1 MGVVP
6 KKTKAEQRIFR
17 HINLTKIVGLIVT
30 LMVSSQLANIMVSPK
45 LGIPFII
52 FCSVIFLIMSG
63 KSPSDPC
70 KSFAEAWLE
79 GLRFLMTNKT
89 LHKHQGGEINDE
101 EIIDAEKHE

>member
-17 HINLTKIVGLIVT
+17 HINLTKIIGLIVT

-52 FCSVIFLIMSG
+52 FCSVIFLIMSE
-63 KSPSDPC
+63 KAPLIHA
-70 KSFAEAWLE
+70 KALLKH
-79 GLRFLMTNKT
+79 GLS
-89 LHKHQGGEINDE
+89 GSVS
-101 EIIDAEKHE
+101 

>member
-17 HINLTKIVGLIVT
+17 HINLTKIIGLIVT

-52 FCSVIFLIMSG
+52 FCSVTVSYTHLTL
-63 KSPSDPC
+63 P
-70 KSFAEAWLE
+70 
-79 GLRFLMTNKT
+79 TN
-89 LHKHQGGEINDE
+89 
-101 EIIDAEKHE
+101 

>member
-17 HINLTKIVGLIVT
+17 HINLTKIVGFIVT
-30 LMVSSQLANIMVSPK
+30 LLVASKLSGMLVSSK

-52 FCSVIFLIMSG
+52 FCGAVFIIMSG

-70 KSFAEAWLE
+70 KCFAEAWLE
-79 GLRFLMTNKT
+79 WLSYLMTNKT
-89 LHKHQGGEINDE
+89 LHKHKEGEQNNE
-101 EIIDAEKHE
+101 KEVIDIEK

>member
-17 HINLTKIVGLIVT
+17 HINLTKIIGLIAT
-30 LMVSSQLANIMVSPK
+30 LMVSSQLSNLMVSPK
-45 LGIPFII
+45 LHIFFII

-70 KSFAEAWLE
+70 KCFATAWLE
-79 GLRFLMTNKT
+79 WLSFLMTNKT
-89 LHKHQGGEINDE
+89 LHKHQGGEVNDE
-101 EIIDAEKHE
+101 KIINAEKHE

>member
-6 KKTKAEQRIFR
+6 KKTKTEQRIFR
-17 HINLTKIVGLIVT
+17 HINLTKIVGFIVT
-30 LMVSSQLANIMVSPK
+30 LLVASQLSGMLVSSK

-79 GLRFLMTNKT
+79 WLSFLMTNKT
-89 LHKHQGGEINDE
+89 LHKHQGRRTKE
-101 EIIDAEKHE
+101 

>member
-45 LGIPFII
+45 LGIPF
-52 FCSVIFLIMSG
+52 LIMSG

-79 GLRFLMTNKT
+79 WLSFLMTNKT